1 MAKGVGL
8 RLLSRRG
15 SWVQIP
21 PSALLQRFRIHCQFL
36 LGFEKPRTTERAWLD
51 AIGEKE
57 FAQASQELMNM
68 KEKLRDKSLQ
78 IINKQRLIVV
88 I

>member
-1 MAKGVGL
+1 
-8 RLLSRRG
+8 
-15 SWVQIP
+15 
-21 PSALLQRFRIHCQFL
+21 